1 MFTAKVAYM
10 VVAELPKDFDD
21 VIDYNVYTDG
31 EDGAYYEIAIHE
43 NNVSDVVDRFLDW
56 GFIHTE
62 QEADELREE
71 VNYIMLW
78 VPA

>member
-10 VVAELPKDFDD
+10 VVADLPEDFDD
-21 VIDYNVYTDG
+21 VIDYNVYTDD
-31 EDGAYYEIAIHE
+31 EDGAYYEIALHE
-43 NNVSDVVDRFLDW
+43 DNVDEVVDHFLEW
-56 GFIHTE
+56 SFIFTD
-62 QEADELREE
+62 QEAEELTEE

>member
-10 VVAELPKDFDD
+10 VVADLPDEFDD

-31 EDGAYYEIAIHE
+31 EDGAYYEISLGE
-43 NNVSDVVDRFLDW
+43 RNVSEVVDYFLDC
-56 GFIHTE
+56 GLIHTE

-71 VNYIMLW
+71 VGFIMLW